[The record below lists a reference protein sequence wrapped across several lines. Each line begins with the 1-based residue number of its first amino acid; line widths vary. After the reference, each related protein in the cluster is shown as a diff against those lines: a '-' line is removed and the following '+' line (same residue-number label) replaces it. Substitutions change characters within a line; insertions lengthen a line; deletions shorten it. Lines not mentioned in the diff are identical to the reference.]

1 MQNIAII
8 GASYLQLP
16 LVKKANELGYAT
28 HVFAWE
34 SGAVAKE
41 YATKFYPISITEK
54 EAILEVCQRIQPVAI
69 VSIGSD
75 LAVPT
80 VNYIARRLGL
90 VCNPEETDVISTNKY
105 LMRKTFELAGVP
117 SARYKLVDK
126 CLSPEEGEN
135 LAYPVIV
142 KATDRSGSRGVTK
155 VTCPEMLQEAIDG
168 AINESFEK
176 RALIEEFIEGE
187 EYSCECISYE
197 GKHHFL
203 AFTKKFVTSDGHFIE
218 TGHLEPAPFSDER
231 AGAYKKT
238 IFKALDALHIKYG
251 ASHTE
256 FKVQHD
262 GSIRIIEI
270 GSRMGGDYI
279 GSEMVRLSTG
289 FDFVKMVI
297 EAACGKTPVFE
308 RVCEPRSVLV
318 RFIMNDL
325 DRNVLGAVRS
335 NSPQLLYSAVEFDK
349 SNACP
354 TDSSS
359 RHGVFILVAD
369 RVGDLTSFFPNVPGG
384 ESGKNTASV
393 RL

>member
-34 SGAVAKE
+34 NGAVAKE
-41 YATKFYPISITEK
+41 CATKFYPISITEK
-54 EAILEVCQRIQPVAI
+54 EAILAECQRIQPAAI

-80 VNYIARRLGL
+80 VNYVARKLGL

-105 LMRKTFELAGVP
+105 LMRRTFELAGVP
-117 SARYKLVDK
+117 SARYQPVDR
-126 CLSPEEGEN
+126 CPSPKKGED

-155 VTCPEMLQEAIDG
+155 VTCPEMLQEAIDR

-187 EYSCECISYE
+187 EYSCECISYKGE
-197 GKHHFL
+197 HHFL

-218 TGHLEPAPFSDER
+218 TGHLEPAPFSDEQ
-231 AGAYKKT
+231 AKDYKKI

-289 FDFVKMVI
+289 FDFVRMVI
-297 EAACGKTPVFE
+297 DVACGRAPVFE

-318 RFIMNDL
+318 RFIMGDS
-325 DRNVLGAVRS
+325 DRHVLETVQSSR
-335 NSPQLLYSAVEFDK
+335 PQLLYSAEEFDK
-349 SNACP
+349 SNVRP

-359 RHGVFILVAD
+359 RHGAFILAAD
-369 RVGDLTSFFPNVPGG
+369 RAADLAPFFPNVFSG
-384 ESGKNTASV
+384 ENG
-393 RL
+393 

>member
-34 SGAVAKE
+34 KGAVAKE

-54 EAILEVCQRIQPVAI
+54 EAIFEVCQIIQPVAI

-80 VNYIARRLGL
+80 VNYVARRLGL

-105 LMRKTFELAGVP
+105 LMRKTFELTGVP
-117 SARYKLVDK
+117 SAQYKLVDK
-126 CLSPEEGEN
+126 CPNPEEGESFS
-135 LAYPVIV
+135 YPVIV

-155 VTCPEMLQEAIDG
+155 VTGSEKLQDATERAIK
-168 AINESFEK
+168 ESFEG

-197 GKHHFL
+197 GRHHLL

-218 TGHLEPAPFSDER
+218 TGHLEPASFSDTQVET
-231 AGAYKKT
+231 YKEI
-238 IFKALDALHIKYG
+238 IFKALDALHIQYG

-297 EAACGKTPVFE
+297 DVACGRAPVFE
-308 RVCEPRSVLV
+308 RVCKPRSVLV
-318 RFIMNDL
+318 RFIMNDS
-325 DRNVLGAVRS
+325 DRDVLEAIRS
-335 NSPQLLYSAVEFDK
+335 NRPQLLYSAEEFDK

-359 RHGVFILVAD
+359 RHGAFILVAD
-369 RVGDLTSFFPNVPGG
+369 RVVDLAPLFPYLSS
-384 ESGKNTASV
+384 EEIGKTTLPI
-393 RL
+393 RP